1 MSKLKSWGRV
11 AWAWVDERL
20 GLQPAVDMVAEKT
33 VPEHRHTFWYYWGG
47 LCLFFFVIQVVTG
60 LLLMVYYEPGE
71 NAYASVA
78 KITNEINYGWLIRS
92 IHSWSAN
99 LMLGAVFIHMFSVYF
114 FRAYRKPREFG
125 WWTGLGLLG
134 AAMLFGFSGYL
145 LPMDEL
151 AYFAT
156 RVGLAVPEIMPGAG
170 PLITAIARGGTDVGA
185 ATVQRFFVL
194 HVMLLPMVFM
204 ALLGLHL
211 WLIQKHGN
219 KLPPGEE
226 EKPVSEQRSVKFVP
240 NFMLRDAAA
249 WLVALMLLV
258 GLACF
263 FPWKLGPPAD
273 PLAAAPEGI
282 HPEWYFMSQFI
293 VLKLLGKVLPGVIG
307 EYLGV
312 AIFTLGGVFWGLIPL
327 LDPESAGGRRA
338 RLFTWIGLLAV
349 IGFLFLTVLAYWLP

>member
-134 AAMLFGFSGYL
+134 AAML
-145 LPMDEL
+145 
-151 AYFAT
+151 
-156 RVGLAVPEIMPGAG
+156 
-170 PLITAIARGGTDVGA
+170 ARES
-185 ATVQRFFVL
+185 VL
-194 HVMLLPMVFM
+194 
-204 ALLGLHL
+204 
-211 WLIQKHGN
+211 
-219 KLPPGEE
+219 
-226 EKPVSEQRSVKFVP
+226 SE
-240 NFMLRDAAA
+240 A
-249 WLVALMLLV
+249 
-258 GLACF
+258 
-263 FPWKLGPPAD
+263 
-273 PLAAAPEGI
+273 
-282 HPEWYFMSQFI
+282 
-293 VLKLLGKVLPGVIG
+293 
-307 EYLGV
+307 
-312 AIFTLGGVFWGLIPL
+312 
-327 LDPESAGGRRA
+327 
-338 RLFTWIGLLAV
+338 
-349 IGFLFLTVLAYWLP
+349 